1 MATDI
6 SLPNAYTA
14 ATVAAG
20 FIAAY
25 CLLGIIY
32 RLCFHP
38 LAKFPGPR
46 LAAATLWYEFYFDC
60 ILYGQYTF
68 KIGQMHEKYGPIIRI
83 SPNELHCNDPDFI
96 PTLYAGA
103 GSRRDKSKF
112 YCDAG
117 AMPGSTVFTVGH
129 DLHRMRRA
137 QMSSFFSKAS
147 VRRLEPLVGKTVDKL
162 TDALQTHRNSGE
174 PVLMSSAYSGFAI
187 DVITDYCFAKSYNLL
202 DDQTF
207 QKSMHHAFSRA
218 RSGMHWIRHFPRLF
232 DVLKWLPRPVALRI
246 NQGIIALQDLQVV
259 RSCVVKL
266 ARSSV
271 NMKVETNPKW
281 DPVRLYSMT
290 CLNP

>member
-68 KIGQMHEKYGPIIRI
+68 KIGQMHEKYGLSAIQGDQMILLADRSKAQSSALAQTNFI
-83 SPNELHCNDPDFI
+83 AMI
-96 PTLYAGA
+96 PTLYPHCEFPLDFVAMEYLSLCRYAGA

-129 DLHRMRRA
+129 DVSGDYSNSNRTLLDSLSSQLHRMRRA

-232 DVLKWLPRPVALRI
+232 DVLKWLPR
-246 NQGIIALQDLQVV
+246 
-259 RSCVVKL
+259 
-266 ARSSV
+266 
-271 NMKVETNPKW
+271 
-281 DPVRLYSMT
+281 
-290 CLNP
+290 